1 MKTEGWNNHEIRFVN
16 IDGEWWAVLSD
27 IAKALSLSAKH
38 LKERLDDEVVS
49 TDHIPDRLGR
59 LQKMLIVSEFGIYD
73 AIFSSKKAEAKE
85 FKRWVFNVIKQLR
98 QSAGLEGFEVFR
110 MLDKEHQK
118 EAMQQL
124 RQGLRQPVRVDFIKA
139 NVISNK
145 AVSTKYGF
153 EKMVKKADMTP
164 EMLLDRQG
172 ILESTVELMRVK
184 EKFGLGLAVSD
195 EVYRVATDELKQLA

>member
-1 MKTEGWNNHEIRFVN
+1 MKTEIWNDHKIRFVN
-16 IDGEWWAVLSD
+16 MEGEWWAVLSD
-27 IAKALSLSAKH
+27 IARALSLRTDKLNARI
-38 LKERLDDEVVS
+38 EDDNLSKVPMRDSV
-49 TDHIPDRLGR
+49 GR
-59 LQKMLIVSEFGIYD
+59 LQETSIVNEFGIYD

-118 EAMQQL
+118 ESMQHL
-124 RQGLRQPVRVDFIKA
+124 RQGLKKPVRVDFIKA

-153 EKMVKKADMTP
+153 DKMIKKADMTP

-184 EKFGLGLAVSD
+184 EKFGLGLTVSD
-195 EVYRVATDELKQLA
+195 EVYRAVSGEAKQLA